1 MRVPQFNRF
10 VRSMYT
16 FGVFTLGTIMGIAL
30 FNGVYHYQL
39 NALYVQ
45 IGELGSTIDEKQREI
60 DQLNL
65 FKDKHTV
72 IQTIQVYIEDEKLA
86 GGLELDARTQTDL
99 KRRIVADLGVFLG
112 RSIYEIDSEAKMAR
126 VLLDRK
132 LYLNVFE
139 KDYSM
144 EVKTM
149 LVVDNQLKVWVKVSR
164 HTRD

>member
-10 VRSMYT
+10 VKSMYT
-16 FGVFTLGTIMGIAL
+16 LGVFTLGIIVGIAL

-39 NALYVQ
+39 NSLYVQ
-45 IGELGSTIDEKQREI
+45 IGDLGSTIDEKQREI

-72 IQTIQVYIEDEKLA
+72 IQTIHVYIEDEKLT
-86 GGLELDARTQTDL
+86 GGLELDARTQTEL
-99 KRRIVADLGVFLG
+99 KRRIVTDLGVFLG